1 MVGALGRLVAIIM
14 LMLVAGMAANTLWQR
29 NHCHVPWAAVDPMQV
44 SPCEPVEQLEEEM
57 ACLRKLAEQSKAKI
71 VGEP

>member
-1 MVGALGRLVAIIM
+1 MVGTMSRLVAIT
-14 LMLVAGMAANTLWQR
+14 LLVLGAILVSNALWQR
-29 NHCHVPWAAVDPMQV
+29 IHCHEPWAAVAPMQV

-71 VGEP
+71 MGEP